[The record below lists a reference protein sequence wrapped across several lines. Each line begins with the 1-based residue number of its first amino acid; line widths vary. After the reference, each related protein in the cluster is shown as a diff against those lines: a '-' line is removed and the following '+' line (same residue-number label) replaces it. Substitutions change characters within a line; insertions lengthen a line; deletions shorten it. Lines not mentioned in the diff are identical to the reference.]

1 MKNSDNASKKKKV
14 LRSTKGVSFSP
25 DQLSRKRAVSK
36 ERERYIEN
44 VSAKALSDLTA

>member
-1 MKNSDNASKKKKV
+1 MKKSSGGAKKETV
-14 LRSTKGVSFSP
+14 LWAAKGVSFSP

-44 VSAKALSDLTA
+44 VSAKALSALTA